1 MKKKLGTMLA
11 ETMLKQNVNQADL
24 CAGLCSTTAFSRY
37 IRGDRHMDR
46 LMLTVIL
53 QRLGKSADKFTTL
66 LSHEE
71 YVYFAWKQKVY
82 VAQLHK
88 EWEKVKELLQQK
100 EALDRNSNEV
110 LQEQFYLLMQ
120 AVTEEKL
127 CHNREKSVRLLAR
140 AIELTVPDF
149 INRLDSQ
156 LLLGVQ
162 EWSAILFW
170 QNLQPDKKLSM
181 RILGKLVNYT
191 ETHFEDLQEKSKI
204 YPKVAAQYLPFLYEE
219 EKYLE
224 CLTLAQNAL
233 NIMTSTGFTS
243 GIEMVLS
250 FYINAAEK
258 LGLTEMARKPK
269 KQFAAWRELMQ
280 EMNITAE
287 ETEMDFCQP
296 DVSQDIALLHEM
308 ICRKRK
314 IQGFTQEELSENICE
329 PESLS
334 RIETGK
340 RTPSQK
346 TYEAIA
352 ERLSLPEERYFSAIE
367 TDDFEVLDRRWELEK
382 MSMQRNW
389 KEVEAQLEWL
399 MGKLDLS
406 VAQNLQYV
414 EEIRYILEK
423 GRGEITVEKRFNRL
437 INILAKTILD
447 VPDNMDV
454 KNWPSQFWKRI
465 LSEREMSI
473 LLKVADAIW
482 DSGHKEEA
490 ILLLKNM
497 LKYYEESQIKPEFHY
512 RIVILILERL
522 STYYGC
528 LDDWDKQLVYSDKG
542 IQIVAECVNRKAMGF
557 FVNNKANALEH
568 KGKKEASLHCYKLA
582 FYLSDLLKSSNAIVS
597 RRSYEKLIGK
607 EILWY

>member
-1 MKKKLGTMLA
+1 MKKKLGTMII
-11 ETMLKQNVNQADL
+11 ETMVKQNVNQADL

-100 EALDRNSNEV
+100 EALDRSSNEV
-110 LQEQFYLLMQ
+110 LQEQFYLIMQ
-120 AVTEEKL
+120 AVAEEKL

-162 EWSAILFW
+162 ELSAILYW

-204 YPKVAAQYLPFLYEE
+204 YPKAAAQYLPFLYEE

-224 CLTLAQNAL
+224 CLTLAQNTL

-258 LGLTEMARKPK
+258 LNLTEMVRKQK
-269 KQFAAWRELMQ
+269 RQFAAWRELMR

-287 ETEMDFCQP
+287 EAEIDICQP
-296 DVSQDIALLHEM
+296 DVGQDIALLHEM
-308 ICRKRK
+308 IFRKRK
-314 IQGFTQEELSENICE
+314 AQGFTQEKLSENICE

-367 TDDFEVLDRRWELEK
+367 TDDFEVLDRCWKLEK

-389 KEVEAQLEWL
+389 KEVETQLEWL
-399 MGKLDLS
+399 TGRLDLS

-423 GRGEITVEKRFNRL
+423 GRGEISVEESFERL
-437 INILAKTILD
+437 MNILKKTISD
-447 VPDNMDV
+447 VPMNMDV
-454 KNWPSQFWKRI
+454 RNWKESFWKNSF
-465 LSEREMSI
+465 SEREMSI
-473 LLKVADAIW
+473 LLQISDVF
-482 DSGHKEEA
+482 SRQERLEEMVF
-490 ILLLKNM
+490 LLKKM
-497 LKYYEESQIKPEFHY
+497 LKFYQESEVQLQFYY
-512 RIVILILERL
+512 RIVLLIIQRL
-522 STYYGC
+522 SSCYG
-528 LDDWDKQLVYSDKG
+528 LLRDYEEELKFSEQG
-542 IQIVAECVNRKAMGF
+542 INMSIVCGNRRLLPF
-557 FVNNKANALEH
+557 FLNNKADALENM
-568 KGKKEASLHCYKLA
+568 GNIRASLKFYKLA
-582 FYLSDLLKSSNAIVS
+582 FYLAELMKTNTADVAK
-597 RRSYEKLIGK
+597 RSFEKLSDTII
-607 EILWY
+607 EWY

>member
-88 EWEKVKELLQQK
+88 EWGKVKELLQQK

-110 LQEQFYLLMQ
+110 LQEQFYLIMQ

-162 EWSAILFW
+162 ELSAILFW
-170 QNLQPDKKLSM
+170 QDLQPDKKLSM

-423 GRGEITVEKRFNRL
+423 GRGEITVEKSFERL
-437 INILAKTILD
+437 VNILKKTISN
-447 VPDNMDV
+447 VPVNMDV
-454 KNWPSQFWKRI
+454 KNWEESFWKNSF
-465 LSEREMSI
+465 SEREMSI
-473 LLKVADAIW
+473 LLQMSDIF
-482 DSGHKEEA
+482 SRQRRLEEM
-490 ILLLKNM
+490 IFLLEKM
-497 LKYYEESQIKPEFHY
+497 LKFYQESEVQLQFYYRTVLLIIQRLSACYGLLSNYEEELKFSEQGINMS
-512 RIVILILERL
+512 IVCGNRRL
-522 STYYGC
+522 
-528 LDDWDKQLVYSDKG
+528 LP
-542 IQIVAECVNRKAMGF
+542 F
-557 FVNNKANALEH
+557 FLNNKADALENM
-568 KGKKEASLHCYKLA
+568 GNIRASLKFYKLA
-582 FYLSDLLKSSNAIVS
+582 FYLAELMKTNTADVAKRSS
-597 RRSYEKLIGK
+597 EKLSNTII
-607 EILWY
+607 EWY